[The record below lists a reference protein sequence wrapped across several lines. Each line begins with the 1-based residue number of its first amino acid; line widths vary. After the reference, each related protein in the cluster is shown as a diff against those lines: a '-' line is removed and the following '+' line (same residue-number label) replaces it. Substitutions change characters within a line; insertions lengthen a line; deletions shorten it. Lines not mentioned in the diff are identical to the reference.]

1 MRAEEREVS
10 SADAFERRAARRP
23 RPRRPWTL
31 VAAALLLALL
41 SIILWGN
48 WRTAR
53 NERDRLDAEL
63 KKVYAEAE
71 SLRMEAALAKQ
82 RINQLEAQL
91 RALSGARSKNGVLSS
106 GQQPGGQPRPSG
118 TKTNG
123 GRSQSPLARRQR
135 PVPHLQQ
142 PVVLLAGSDG
152 DPQVTGEAHVGA
164 VAHQDP
170 RLEQRRPQPARLRVH
185 LDEEEISLRRR

>member
-1 MRAEEREVS
+1 MKAGEREVS

-91 RALSGARSKNGVLSS
+91 RALSGARPKNGVPPS
-106 GQQPGGQPRPSG
+106 GQQPGGQSRPSG
-118 TKTNG
+118 AKING
-123 GRSQSPLARRQR
+123 RPQSP
-135 PVPHLQQ
+135 
-142 PVVLLAGSDG
+142 
-152 DPQVTGEAHVGA
+152 
-164 VAHQDP
+164 
-170 RLEQRRPQPARLRVH
+170 
-185 LDEEEISLRRR
+185 